1 MSFAIASSALSVDVS
16 SWTDWLLTAVNVLYF
31 TMPLMTGVVAGLL
44 SGILS
49 TSISTRRA
57 VLVGLGIGLFG
68 AGIVAAST
76 KFYGYYWDYLS
87 GWWFEPSQMDLFMK
101 EMREVIVILP
111 VLMAVLTSVTSFMA
125 CRRWQRLRG
134 GVKTYCPK
142 LEPSETGT
150 RRGSG
155 FPPARE

>member
-1 MSFAIASSALSVDVS
+1 MSLAIVSSALSVDVS
-16 SWTDWLLTAVNVLYF
+16 SWADWLLTAVNALYF

-57 VLVGLGIGLFG
+57 ALVGLGIGLFG

-87 GWWFEPSQMDLFMK
+87 GGWLEPSQMDHFMK
-101 EMREVIVILP
+101 AMREVIVVLP
-111 VLMAVLTSVTSFMA
+111 VLMAVLTSAMSYLA

-134 GVKTYCPK
+134 GEAAKRV
-142 LEPSETGT
+142 
-150 RRGSG
+150 
-155 FPPARE
+155 

>member
-1 MSFAIASSALSVDVS
+1 MSLAIVSSALSVDVS
-16 SWTDWLLTAVNVLYF
+16 SWADWLLTAVNALYF

-44 SGILS
+44 SGVRS

-57 VLVGLGIGLFG
+57 ALVGLGIGLFG

-87 GWWFEPSQMDLFMK
+87 GGWLEPSQMDHFMK
-101 EMREVIVILP
+101 AMREVIVVLP
-111 VLMAVLTSVTSFMA
+111 VLMAVLTSAMSYLA

-134 GVKTYCPK
+134 CENV
-142 LEPSETGT
+142 LSEVGIAGNGDET
-150 RRGSG
+150 
-155 FPPARE
+155 

>member
-1 MSFAIASSALSVDVS
+1 MSLAIVSSALSVDVS
-16 SWTDWLLTAVNVLYF
+16 SWADWLLTAVNALYF

-57 VLVGLGIGLFG
+57 ALVGLGIGLFG

-87 GWWFEPSQMDLFMK
+87 GGWLEPSQMDHFMK
-101 EMREVIVILP
+101 AMREVIVVLP
-111 VLMAVLTSVTSFMA
+111 VLMAVLTSAMSYLA
-125 CRRWQRLRG
+125 CRGWQRLRG
-134 GVKTYCPK
+134 CEAAK
-142 LEPSETGT
+142 
-150 RRGSG
+150 R
-155 FPPARE
+155 A